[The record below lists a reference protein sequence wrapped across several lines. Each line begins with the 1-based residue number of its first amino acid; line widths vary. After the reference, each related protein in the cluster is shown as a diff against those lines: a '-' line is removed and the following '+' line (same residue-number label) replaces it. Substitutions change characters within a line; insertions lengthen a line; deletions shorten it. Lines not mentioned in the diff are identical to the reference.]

1 MSAFCNCQK
10 GDSILKLTKRIFS
23 GLLAAMMLF
32 TTAFAVND
40 SATTKAANALTF
52 AFKPIIGSEYDS
64 TALQTRPIW
73 QQRRRSS
80 RSACSLRV

>member
-64 TALQTRPIW
+64 TALPD
-73 QQRRRSS
+73 RSGS
-80 RSACSLRV
+80 SAEDHLAAHAA

>member
-52 AFKPIIGSEYDS
+52 AFKPITGSEYDS
-64 TALQTRPIW
+64 TAPD
-73 QQRRRSS
+73 RSGS
-80 RSACSLRV
+80 SAEDHLAAYAA

>member
-52 AFKPIIGSEYDS
+52 AFKPIMAAS
-64 TALQTRPIW
+64 TTAPLSRPIW

-80 RSACSLRV
+80 RSVCSLRV

>member
-52 AFKPIIGSEYDS
+52 AFKPITGSEYD
-64 TALQTRPIW
+64 
-73 QQRRRSS
+73 RSPD
-80 RSACSLRV
+80 RSGSSAEDHLAAHAA

>member
-40 SATTKAANALTF
+40 
-52 AFKPIIGSEYDS
+52 
-64 TALQTRPIW
+64 
-73 QQRRRSS
+73 
-80 RSACSLRV
+80 